1 MRSSRPMLTDREG
14 VVDEDIVE
22 PDDTSKVL
30 KLMTTTTLIMKAIRF
45 FQYPNFIDYISVSA

>member
-1 MRSSRPMLTDREG
+1 MLTDREG